1 MYTFYTNHYQ
11 PPLNRRASPMKVQV
25 KQQQLAHCV
34 SVVSRAV
41 SPRSTL
47 PVLSNI
53 LVKTDNGRLRLSA
66 TNLELGITCWIGARI
81 EGEGAITVPARIFTD
96 LISNL
101 PSDNV
106 VLTLDNS
113 TQTLNVRCGTSDTNI
128 KGIDAEEFPPIPV
141 PDLDEGVPLNVANF
155 KEMVNQVAFSASTD
169 EARPVLTGV
178 LLKLDGEQ
186 ITMAATDGF
195 RISIREDAL
204 PNPISPPIEAIIPA
218 RALSELA
225 RILGSSD
232 ETMIMSFPAERG
244 QVIFHLD
251 DLELAS
257 QLIEG
262 SFPDF
267 RAIIP
272 PNFKTHTL
280 LPTSG
285 LLKACKQAE
294 IIAREGTNVARLNII
309 PDSDESTPGTLEISA
324 HSEQTGSS
332 EVLVDASV
340 DGIPLLVAF
349 NVRFL
354 REVLEVIKTDHVW
367 LETNAANTPGL
378 LRPQGDDH
386 FKHIIMPM
394 HIG

>member
-1 MYTFYTNHYQ
+1 
-11 PPLNRRASPMKVQV
+11 MKVYV

-34 SVVSRAV
+34 SMVSRAV

-53 LVKTDNGRLRLSA
+53 LVKTDDGRLRLSA

-81 EGEGAITVPARIFTD
+81 ESEGAITVPARTFTD
-96 LISNL
+96 LVSNL
-101 PSDNV
+101 PSDQV
-106 VLTLDNS
+106 ELTLDNH
-113 TQTLNVRCGTSDTNI
+113 TQTLNVRCGTSVTDI
-128 KGIDAEEFPPIPV
+128 KGIDAEEFPPIPE
-141 PDLDEGVPLNVANF
+141 PKIEEGIPLNVTNF
-155 KEMVNQVAFSASTD
+155 KEMVQQVAFAASTD

-178 LLKLDGEQ
+178 LLKLDGDH

-195 RISIREDAL
+195 RISIREDEIPNAVPTAL
-204 PNPISPPIEAIIPA
+204 EAIIPA
-218 RALSELA
+218 RALVELA
-225 RILGSSD
+225 RILGSGH
-232 ETMIMSFPAERG
+232 ETLIMTFPPDRG
-244 QVIFHLD
+244 QVIFHMD

-262 SFPDF
+262 SFPDY
-267 RAIIP
+267 RAIVP
-272 PNFKTHTL
+272 QNFKTHTL
-280 LPTSG
+280 LSTAG

-294 IIAREGTNVARLNII
+294 IIAREGTNVARLNIV
-309 PDSDESTPGTLEISA
+309 PETDEASPGVLEISA
-324 HSEQTGSS
+324 VSEQTGSS
-332 EVLVDASV
+332 EVMVDASV

-354 REVLEVIKTDHVW
+354 REVLEVIKADNVW

-394 HIG
+394 HIGG

>member
-1 MYTFYTNHYQ
+1 
-11 PPLNRRASPMKVQV
+11 MKVSV

-34 SVVSRAV
+34 SMVSRAV

-66 TNLELGITCWIGARI
+66 TNLELGITCWMGAKI
-81 EGEGAITVPARIFTD
+81 EGEGAITVPARTFTD
-96 LISNL
+96 LVGNL
-101 PSDNV
+101 PSDQV

-113 TQTLNVRCGTSDTNI
+113 TQTLNVRCGTSETNI
-128 KGIDAEEFPPIPV
+128 KGIDAEEFPPIPE
-141 PDLDEGVPLNVANF
+141 PNIEEGVPLNVTNF
-155 KEMVNQVAFSASTD
+155 KEMVQQVAFAASID

-178 LLKLDGEQ
+178 LLKLDGDH

-195 RISIREDAL
+195 RISIREDDI
-204 PNPISPPIEAIIPA
+204 PNAVSQPVEAIIPA
-218 RALSELA
+218 RALVELA
-225 RILGSSD
+225 RIIGGGDNTLVM
-232 ETMIMSFPAERG
+232 TFPPDRG
-244 QVIFHLD
+244 QVIFHMD

-262 SFPDF
+262 NFPDY
-267 RAIIP
+267 RAIVP
-272 PNFKTHTL
+272 QSFKTHTL
-280 LPTSG
+280 LSTAG
-285 LLKACKQAE
+285 LLKACKQSE

-309 PDSDESTPGTLEISA
+309 PETDDASPGTLEISA
-324 HSEQTGSS
+324 QSEQTGNS

-340 DGIPLLVAF
+340 EGVPLLVAF

-354 REVLEVIKTDHVW
+354 REVLEVVKADNIW

-378 LRPQGDDH
+378 IRPQGDDH

>member
-1 MYTFYTNHYQ
+1 
-11 PPLNRRASPMKVQV
+11 MKVNV

-34 SVVSRAV
+34 SMVSRAV

-53 LVKTDNGRLRLSA
+53 LVKTDKGRLRLSA

-81 EGEGAITVPARIFTD
+81 EGEGAITVPARTFTD
-96 LISNL
+96 MVSAL
-101 PSDNV
+101 PDDRV
-106 VLTLDNS
+106 ILTLDNS
-113 TQTLNVRCGTSDTNI
+113 TQTLNIHCGTSDTNI
-128 KGIDAEEFPPIPV
+128 KGIDAEEFPPIPE
-141 PDLDEGVPLNVANF
+141 PNLDEGVPLNITNF
-155 KEMVNQVAFSASTD
+155 KDMVQQVAFAASTD

-178 LLKLDGEQ
+178 LLKIDGDH

-195 RISIREDAL
+195 RISIREDEI
-204 PNPISPPIEAIIPA
+204 PNAVSRPIEAIIPA
-218 RALSELA
+218 RALIELA
-225 RILGSSD
+225 RIISGDKTL
-232 ETMIMSFPAERG
+232 IMTFPPDRG
-244 QVIFHLD
+244 QVIFHMD
-251 DLELAS
+251 DLELVS

-262 SFPDF
+262 GFPDY

-272 PNFKTHTL
+272 QNFKTHTL
-280 LPTSG
+280 LSTAG

-309 PDSDESTPGTLEISA
+309 PETDDASPGTLEISA
-324 HSEQTGSS
+324 NSEQTGTS
-332 EVLVDASV
+332 EVIVDASV

-354 REVLEVIKTDHVW
+354 REVLEVVKADNVW

-378 LRPQGDDH
+378 IRPQGDDH

>member
-1 MYTFYTNHYQ
+1 
-11 PPLNRRASPMKVQV
+11 MKVHV
-25 KQQQLAHCV
+25 KQQQLAHSV
-34 SVVSRAV
+34 SMVSRAV

-47 PVLSNI
+47 PVLANI
-53 LVKTDNGRLRLSA
+53 LVKTDDGRLRLSA
-66 TNLELGITCWIGARI
+66 TNLELGITSWIGARI
-81 EGEGAITVPARIFTD
+81 EGEGAITVPARTFTD

-101 PSDNV
+101 PSENV
-106 VLTLDNS
+106 TLTLDNS
-113 TQTLNVRCGTSDTNI
+113 TQTLNVRCGTSETNI
-128 KGIDAEEFPPIPV
+128 KGIDAEEFPPIPE
-141 PDLDEGVPLNVANF
+141 PNLDNGVPLNVINF
-155 KEMVNQVAFSASTD
+155 KEMVQQVAFAASTD

-178 LLKLDGEQ
+178 LLKLEEDK

-195 RISIREDAL
+195 RISIREDAIS
-204 PNPISPPIEAIIPA
+204 NPISSPMEAIIPA
-218 RALSELA
+218 RALVELA
-225 RILGSSD
+225 RIIGGSQ
-232 ETMIMSFPAERG
+232 ENLIMTFPPDRG
-244 QVIFHLD
+244 QVIFHMD
-251 DLELAS
+251 NLELAS

-272 PNFKTHTL
+272 QNFKTHTL
-280 LPTSG
+280 LSTNG

-309 PDSDESTPGTLEISA
+309 PETDESSPGTLEISA

-332 EVLVDASV
+332 EVMVDAAV
-340 DGIPLLVAF
+340 DGVPLLVAF

-354 REVLEVIKTDHVW
+354 REVLEVVKSDNVW

-378 LRPQGDDH
+378 IHPQGDEH

>member
-1 MYTFYTNHYQ
+1 
-11 PPLNRRASPMKVQV
+11 MKVNV

-34 SVVSRAV
+34 SMVSRAV

-66 TNLELGITCWIGARI
+66 TNLELGISCWIGARI
-81 EGEGAITVPARIFTD
+81 EGEGAITVPARTFTD
-96 LISNL
+96 LVSNL
-101 PSDNV
+101 PSDQV
-106 VLTLDNS
+106 ILTLDNS
-113 TQTLNVRCGTSDTNI
+113 TQTLNVHCGTSETNI
-128 KGIDAEEFPPIPV
+128 KGIDAEEFPPIPE
-141 PDLDEGVPLNVANF
+141 PNLDEGVPLNIVNF
-155 KEMVNQVAFSASTD
+155 KEMVQQVAFAASND

-178 LLKLDGEQ
+178 LLKLDNEH
-186 ITMAATDGF
+186 ISMAATDGF
-195 RISIREDAL
+195 RISIREDAI
-204 PNPISPPIEAIIPA
+204 PNAIAKPIEAIIPA
-218 RALSELA
+218 RALVELA
-225 RILGSSD
+225 RIIGSGD
-232 ETMIMSFPAERG
+232 DMLIMTFPPERG
-244 QVIFHLD
+244 QVIFHMD

-262 SFPDF
+262 SFPDY

-272 PNFKTHTL
+272 PNFKTHTT
-280 LPTSG
+280 LPTAG

-309 PDSDESTPGTLEISA
+309 PDSDEDAPGKLEISA
-324 HSEQTGSS
+324 HSEQTGDS
-332 EVLVDASV
+332 ENLVDAAV

-354 REVLEVIKTDHVW
+354 REVLEVIKTDNVI

-378 LRPQGDDH
+378 IRPQGDEH

>member
-1 MYTFYTNHYQ
+1 
-11 PPLNRRASPMKVQV
+11 MKVNV
-25 KQQQLAHCV
+25 KQQQLTHCV
-34 SVVSRAV
+34 SMVSRAV

-66 TNLELGITCWIGARI
+66 TNLELGITCWIGARV
-81 EGEGAITVPARIFTD
+81 EGEGAITVPSRIFTD
-96 LISNL
+96 LVSNL
-101 PSDNV
+101 PSEQV

-113 TQTLNVRCGTSDTNI
+113 TQTLNVKCGSSDSNI
-128 KGIDAEEFPPIPV
+128 KGIDAEEFPPIPE
-141 PDLDEGVPLNVANF
+141 PNLDEGIPLNITNF
-155 KEMVNQVAFSASTD
+155 KEMVQQVAFAASTD

-178 LLKLDGEQ
+178 LLKMEGDR

-195 RISIREDAL
+195 RISIREDVIPHAVSK
-204 PNPISPPIEAIIPA
+204 PVEAIIPG
-218 RALSELA
+218 RALIELA
-225 RILGSSD
+225 RIIGSGD
-232 ETMIMSFPAERG
+232 EPLIMTFPPDRG
-244 QVIFHLD
+244 QVIFHVD
-251 DLELAS
+251 SIELAS

-262 SFPDF
+262 SFPDY
-267 RAIIP
+267 RAIVP
-272 PNFKTHTL
+272 QNFKTHTL
-280 LPTSG
+280 LSTSS

-309 PDSDESTPGTLEISA
+309 PDTDESSPGTMEISA

-332 EVLVDASV
+332 EVMVDASV
-340 DGIPLLVAF
+340 DGVPLLVAF

-354 REVLEVIKTDHVW
+354 REVLEVVKADNVW

-378 LRPQGDDH
+378 IRPQGDDH

-394 HIG
+394 HIS

>member
-1 MYTFYTNHYQ
+1 
-11 PPLNRRASPMKVQV
+11 MKVHV
-25 KQQQLAHCV
+25 KQQQLAHSV
-34 SVVSRAV
+34 SMVSRAV

-47 PVLSNI
+47 PVLANI
-53 LVKTDNGRLRLSA
+53 LVKTDDGRLRLSA
-66 TNLELGITCWIGARI
+66 TNLELGITSWIGARI
-81 EGEGAITVPARIFTD
+81 EGEGAITVPARTFTD

-106 VLTLDNS
+106 TLTLDNS
-113 TQTLNVRCGTSDTNI
+113 TQTLNVRCGTSETNI
-128 KGIDAEEFPPIPV
+128 KGIDAEEFPPIPE
-141 PDLDEGVPLNVANF
+141 PNLDDGILLNITNF
-155 KEMVNQVAFSASTD
+155 KEMVQQVAFAASTD

-178 LLKLDGEQ
+178 LLKLDEDK

-195 RISIREDAL
+195 RISIREDAIS
-204 PNPISPPIEAIIPA
+204 NPISSPVEAIIPA
-218 RALSELA
+218 RALVELA
-225 RILGSSD
+225 RIIGGSQESL
-232 ETMIMSFPAERG
+232 IMTFPPDRG
-244 QVIFHLD
+244 QVIFHMD
-251 DLELAS
+251 NLELAS

-262 SFPDF
+262 SFPDY

-272 PNFKTHTL
+272 QNFKTHTL
-280 LPTSG
+280 LSTNG
-285 LLKACKQAE
+285 LLKACKQSE

-309 PDSDESTPGTLEISA
+309 PETDESTPGTLEISA

-332 EVLVDASV
+332 EVMVDASV
-340 DGIPLLVAF
+340 DGVPLLVAF

-354 REVLEVIKTDHVW
+354 REVLEVIKSDNVW

-378 LRPQGDDH
+378 IHPQGDEH

>member
-1 MYTFYTNHYQ
+1 
-11 PPLNRRASPMKVQV
+11 MKVTV

-34 SVVSRAV
+34 SMVSRAV

-53 LVKTDNGRLRLSA
+53 LVKTDDGRLRLSA

-81 EGEGAITVPARIFTD
+81 ESDGAITVPARTFTD
-96 LISNL
+96 LVSNL
-101 PSDNV
+101 PGDQI

-113 TQTLNVRCGTSDTNI
+113 TQTLNVRCGSTSETNI
-128 KGIDAEEFPPIPV
+128 KGIDAEEFPPIPE
-141 PDLDEGVPLNVANF
+141 PNLDEGVPLNITNF
-155 KEMVNQVAFSASTD
+155 KEMVQQVAFAASTD

-178 LLKLDGEQ
+178 LLKLDGDH

-195 RISIREDAL
+195 RISIREDDI
-204 PNPISPPIEAIIPA
+204 PNAVSQPIEAIIPA
-218 RALSELA
+218 RALTELA
-225 RILGSSD
+225 RIIGGGD
-232 ETMIMSFPAERG
+232 ETLVMTFPPDRG
-244 QVIFHLD
+244 QVIFHMD

-262 SFPDF
+262 SFPDY
-267 RAIIP
+267 RAIVP
-272 PNFKTHTL
+272 QNFKTHTL
-280 LPTSG
+280 LSTAG

-309 PDSDESTPGTLEISA
+309 PETDEASPGTLEISA
-324 HSEQTGSS
+324 QSEQTGSS

-340 DGIPLLVAF
+340 DGVPLLVAF

-354 REVLEVIKTDHVW
+354 REVLEVIKSDNVW
-367 LETNAANTPGL
+367 LETNVANTPGL
-378 LRPQGDDH
+378 LHPQGDEH

>member
-1 MYTFYTNHYQ
+1 
-11 PPLNRRASPMKVQV
+11 MKVTV

-34 SVVSRAV
+34 SMVSRAV

-53 LVKTDNGRLRLSA
+53 LVKTDDGRLRLSA

-81 EGEGAITVPARIFTD
+81 EGEGAITVPARTFTD
-96 LISNL
+96 LVSNL
-101 PSDNV
+101 PGDQV

-113 TQTLNVRCGTSDTNI
+113 TQTLNVRCGSTSESNI
-128 KGIDAEEFPPIPV
+128 KGIDAEEFPPIPE
-141 PDLDEGVPLNVANF
+141 PNLDEGVPLNITNF
-155 KEMVNQVAFSASTD
+155 KEMVQQVAFAASTD

-178 LLKLDGEQ
+178 LLKLEDDH

-195 RISIREDAL
+195 RISIREDDIPTAVTE
-204 PNPISPPIEAIIPA
+204 PVEAIIPA
-218 RALSELA
+218 RALTELA
-225 RILGSSD
+225 RIISGAD
-232 ETMIMSFPAERG
+232 ETLIMTFPADRG
-244 QVIFHLD
+244 QVIFHVD
-251 DLELAS
+251 DIELAS

-262 SFPDF
+262 SFPDY
-267 RAIIP
+267 RAIVP
-272 PNFKTHTL
+272 QNFKTHTL
-280 LPTSG
+280 LSTAG

-309 PDSDESTPGTLEISA
+309 PETDEASPGTLEISA
-324 HSEQTGSS
+324 QSEQTGTS

-340 DGIPLLVAF
+340 DGVPLLVAF

-354 REVLEVIKTDHVW
+354 REVLEVIKTDNVW

-378 LRPQGDDH
+378 LHPQGDEH

>member
-1 MYTFYTNHYQ
+1 
-11 PPLNRRASPMKVQV
+11 MKVNV

-34 SVVSRAV
+34 SMVSRAV

-53 LVKTDNGRLRLSA
+53 LVKTDKGRLRLSA

-81 EGEGAITVPARIFTD
+81 DGEGAITVPARTFTD
-96 LISNL
+96 LVSAL
-101 PSDNV
+101 PDDRV
-106 VLTLDNS
+106 IMTLDNS
-113 TQTLNVRCGTSDTNI
+113 TQTLNVHCGTSDTNI
-128 KGIDAEEFPPIPV
+128 KGIDAEEFPPIPE
-141 PDLDEGVPLNVANF
+141 PNLEEGVPLNVTNF
-155 KEMVNQVAFSASTD
+155 KDMVQQVAFAASTD

-178 LLKLDGEQ
+178 LLKIDGDH

-195 RISIREDAL
+195 RISIREDEI
-204 PNPISPPIEAIIPA
+204 PNAVSRPIEAIIPA
-218 RALSELA
+218 RALVELA
-225 RILGSSD
+225 RIISGDKTL
-232 ETMIMSFPAERG
+232 IMTFPPDRG
-244 QVIFHLD
+244 QVIFHMD
-251 DLELAS
+251 DMELVS

-262 SFPDF
+262 GFPDY

-272 PNFKTHTL
+272 QSFKTHTL
-280 LPTSG
+280 LSTAG
-285 LLKACKQAE
+285 LLKACKQSE

-309 PDSDESTPGTLEISA
+309 PEADEASPGILEISA
-324 HSEQTGSS
+324 NSEQTGTS
-332 EVLVDASV
+332 EVIVDASV
-340 DGIPLLVAF
+340 DGVPLLVAF

-354 REVLEVIKTDHVW
+354 REVLEVIRADNVW

-378 LRPQGDDH
+378 IRPQGDEH

>member
-1 MYTFYTNHYQ
+1 
-11 PPLNRRASPMKVQV
+11 MKVHV
-25 KQQQLAHCV
+25 KQQQLAHSV
-34 SVVSRAV
+34 SMVSRAV

-47 PVLSNI
+47 PVLANI
-53 LVKTDNGRLRLSA
+53 LVKTDSGRLRLSA
-66 TNLELGITCWIGARI
+66 TNLELGITSWLGARI
-81 EGEGAITVPARIFTD
+81 EGEGAITVPARTFTD

-106 VLTLDNS
+106 TLTLDNS
-113 TQTLNVRCGTSDTNI
+113 TQTLNVRCGTSETNI
-128 KGIDAEEFPPIPV
+128 KGIDAEEFPPIPE
-141 PDLDEGVPLNVANF
+141 PDLDNGIPLNVTNF
-155 KEMVNQVAFSASTD
+155 KEMVQQVAFAASTD

-178 LLKLDGEQ
+178 LLKLDANQ

-195 RISIREDAL
+195 RISIREDAIT
-204 PNPISPPIEAIIPA
+204 NAITQPIEAIIPA
-218 RALSELA
+218 RALVELA
-225 RILGSSD
+225 RIIGGSE
-232 ETMIMSFPAERG
+232 ETLIMTFPPDRG
-244 QVIFHLD
+244 QVIFHMD
-251 DLELAS
+251 SLELAS

-272 PNFKTHTL
+272 QSFKTHTL
-280 LPTSG
+280 LSTNG
-285 LLKACKQAE
+285 LLKACKQSE

-309 PDSDESTPGTLEISA
+309 PEADEATPGTLEISA

-332 EVLVDASV
+332 EVMVDASV
-340 DGIPLLVAF
+340 DGVPLLVAF

-354 REVLEVIKTDHVW
+354 REVLEVIKSDNVW

-378 LRPQGDDH
+378 IHPQGDDH

>member
-1 MYTFYTNHYQ
+1 
-11 PPLNRRASPMKVQV
+11 MKVNV

-34 SVVSRAV
+34 SMVSRAV

-53 LVKTDNGRLRLSA
+53 LVKTDKGRLRLSA
-66 TNLELGITCWIGARI
+66 TNLELGITCWIRARI
-81 EGEGAITVPARIFTD
+81 DGEGAITVPARTFTD
-96 LISNL
+96 LVSAL
-101 PSDNV
+101 PDDTV

-113 TQTLNVRCGTSDTNI
+113 TQTLNVHCGTSDTNI
-128 KGIDAEEFPPIPV
+128 KGIDAEEFPPIPE
-141 PDLDEGVPLNVANF
+141 PNLDEGVPLNITNF
-155 KEMVNQVAFSASTD
+155 KDMVQQVAFAASTD

-178 LLKLDGEQ
+178 LLKIDGDH

-195 RISIREDAL
+195 RISIREDVI
-204 PNPISPPIEAIIPA
+204 PNAVSRPIEAIIPA
-218 RALSELA
+218 RALVELA
-225 RILGSSD
+225 RIIGGVDKTL
-232 ETMIMSFPAERG
+232 IMTFPPDRG
-244 QVIFHLD
+244 QVIFHMD
-251 DLELAS
+251 DLELVS

-262 SFPDF
+262 GFPDY

-272 PNFKTHTL
+272 QSFKTHTL
-280 LPTSG
+280 LSTGG
-285 LLKACKQAE
+285 LLKACKQSE

-309 PDSDESTPGTLEISA
+309 PETNEASPGILEISA
-324 HSEQTGSS
+324 NSEQTGTS
-332 EVLVDASV
+332 EVIVDASV

-354 REVLEVIKTDHVW
+354 REVLEVIKADNVW

-378 LRPQGDDH
+378 IRPQGDEH

>member
-1 MYTFYTNHYQ
+1 
-11 PPLNRRASPMKVQV
+11 MKVHV
-25 KQQQLAHCV
+25 KQQQLAHSV
-34 SVVSRAV
+34 SMVSRAV
-41 SPRSTL
+41 SQRSTL
-47 PVLSNI
+47 PVLANI
-53 LVKTDNGRLRLSA
+53 LVKTDDGRLRLSA
-66 TNLELGITCWIGARI
+66 TNLELGITSWIGARV
-81 EGEGAITVPARIFTD
+81 EGEGAITVPSRTFTD

-106 VLTLDNS
+106 TLTLDNS
-113 TQTLNVRCGTSDTNI
+113 TQTLNVLCGASEANI
-128 KGIDAEEFPPIPV
+128 KGIDAEEFPPIPE
-141 PDLDEGVPLNVANF
+141 PDLDSGVPLNVTNF
-155 KEMVNQVAFSASTD
+155 KEMVQQVAFAASTD

-178 LLKLDGEQ
+178 LLKLDEEK

-195 RISIREDAL
+195 RISIREDAIS
-204 PNPISPPIEAIIPA
+204 NPISSPLEAIIPA
-218 RALSELA
+218 RALVELA
-225 RILGSSD
+225 RILSGGE
-232 ETMIMSFPAERG
+232 ETLIMTFPPDRG
-244 QVIFHLD
+244 QVIFHMD
-251 DLELAS
+251 NLELAS

-262 SFPDF
+262 SFPDY

-272 PNFKTHTL
+272 QNFKTHTL
-280 LPTSG
+280 LSTSG

-309 PDSDESTPGTLEISA
+309 PDTDESTPGTLEISA

-332 EVLVDASV
+332 EVMVDASV
-340 DGIPLLVAF
+340 DGVPLLVAF

-354 REVLEVIKTDHVW
+354 REVLEVIKADNVW

-378 LRPQGDDH
+378 IHPQGDEH